1 VGSFDKEGYYTLEF
15 DYNQDPELIMDILKH
30 GSGVEVISPT
40 SLKNKVKA
48 ELEKALANYS

>member
-30 GSGVEVISPT
+30 GSGVEVISPA

-48 ELEKALANYS
+48 ELEKAIANYS